1 MRKAL
6 DEIKTFIEQE
16 TKQPFDKV
24 RALSDIDFSK
34 YLGTDVVEMIYVT
47 DNEKFK
53 DEFIMLL
60 KSIYNEI
67 SKFGNIIGY
76 NPDRGYDKISAVLY
90 TKRGQV
96 VVEIDNLEVGR
107 KGMDGV
113 DCYIS
118 MNNVNNLQK
127 LYEQDLI
134 FVLENTYLD
143 KKVSDDDIW
152 EICRQTGKSKGELIR
167 ILMNLIIDSNIAE
180 IKESTRNI
188 KDESFLLHK
197 QELDNEEFTTVKD
210 YKDFYEMMGIGNEGI
225 EGKMLFFEDMIK
237 AGMDEKDIMK
247 IMNLNKKTFKK
258 WKKQLEQDNTESEP
272 EPEPEKKSASVYR
285 EQKPEFVEVMSFDEQ
300 TKPDTEQDTEAESE
314 TDTEQ
319 DTEAEAESEPDI
331 DFIKALDE
339 MDKMFNSEQ
348 SDNAGS
354 VNN

>member
-6 DEIKTFIEQE
+6 DEIRTFIEQE
-16 TKQPFDKV
+16 TKQPFEKI

-67 SKFGNIIGY
+67 PKFGNIIGY

-96 VVEIDNLEVGR
+96 VIEIDNLEVGR
-107 KGMDGV
+107 KGMEGV

-152 EICRQTGKSKGELIR
+152 EVCRQTGKSKGELIR

-197 QELDNEEFTTVKD
+197 QELEDEEFKTVK
-210 YKDFYEMMGIGNEGI
+210 KI
-225 EGKMLFFEDMIK
+225 LLFEDMIK
-237 AGMDEKDIMK
+237 AGMNDKDIMK

-272 EPEPEKKSASVYR
+272 EPEKKSTSVYK

-300 TKPDTEQDTEAESE
+300 TKTKPKLEPDTEADIEAD

-319 DTEAEAESEPDI
+319 DTESDI

-348 SDNAGS
+348 SDNAGA

>member
-6 DEIKTFIEQE
+6 DEIRTFIEQE

-60 KSIYNEI
+60 KSIYNELP
-67 SKFGNIIGY
+67 KFGNIIGY

-107 KGMDGV
+107 KGMEGV

-152 EICRQTGKSKGELIR
+152 EVCRQTGKSKGELIR

-210 YKDFYEMMGIGNEGI
+210 YKDFYDMMGIGNEGI
-225 EGKMLFFEDMIK
+225 EEKMLFFEDMIK
-237 AGMDEKDIMK
+237 AGMDDKDIMK

-272 EPEPEKKSASVYR
+272 EPEKKSTSVYK

-300 TKPDTEQDTEAESE
+300 TKPDTEADTESDTEADTEAD

-319 DTEAEAESEPDI
+319 DTESDI

-348 SDNAGS
+348 SDNAGAG
-354 VNN
+354 NK

>member
-67 SKFGNIIGY
+67 PKFGNIIGY

-107 KGMDGV
+107 KGMEGV

-118 MNNVNNLQK
+118 MHNVNNLQK

-134 FVLENTYLD
+134 FVLEDTYLD

-197 QELDNEEFTTVKD
+197 QELDSEEFTTVKD
-210 YKDFYEMMGIGNEGI
+210 YKDFYDMMGIGNEGI

-237 AGMDEKDIMK
+237 AGMDDKDIMK

-258 WKKQLEQDNTESEP
+258 WKKQLEQDNTESESEP
-272 EPEPEKKSASVYR
+272 EPEPEKKSTSVYR

-300 TKPDTEQDTEAESE
+300 TKPDTEQDTEAEP
-314 TDTEQ
+314 EQ
-319 DTEAEAESEPDI
+319 DTEPDI

-348 SDNAGS
+348 SDNAGAG
-354 VNN
+354 NN

>member
-6 DEIKTFIEQE
+6 DEIRTFIEQE
-16 TKQPFDKV
+16 TKQPFEKI

-67 SKFGNIIGY
+67 PKFGNIIGY

-107 KGMDGV
+107 KGMEGV

-152 EICRQTGKSKGELIR
+152 EVCRQTGKSKGELIR

-197 QELDNEEFTTVKD
+197 QELEDEEFKTVKD
-210 YKDFYEMMGIGNEGI
+210 YKDFYDMMGIGNEGI
-225 EGKMLFFEDMIK
+225 EEKMLFFEDMIK
-237 AGMDEKDIMK
+237 AGMDDKDIMK

-272 EPEPEKKSASVYR
+272 ETEKKSTSVYK

-300 TKPDTEQDTEAESE
+300 TKTKPKLEPDTEADIEAD

-319 DTEAEAESEPDI
+319 DTESDI

-348 SDNAGS
+348 SDNAGAG
-354 VNN
+354 NN

>member
-1 MRKAL
+1 MKKAL

-60 KSIYNEI
+60 KSIYNEL

-90 TKRGQV
+90 TERGQV

-107 KGMDGV
+107 KGMEGV

-118 MNNVNNLQK
+118 MHNVNNLQK

-152 EICRQTGKSKGELIR
+152 EICRQTGKSKEELIR

-197 QELDNEEFTTVKD
+197 QELDNEEFTTVK
-210 YKDFYEMMGIGNEGI
+210 KI
-225 EGKMLFFEDMIK
+225 LLFEDMIK
-237 AGMDEKDIMK
+237 AGIDDKDIMK
-247 IMNLNKKTFKK
+247 IMNLDKKTFKK

-272 EPEPEKKSASVYR
+272 ETEKKSTSVYK

-300 TKPDTEQDTEAESE
+300 TKPDTEP
-314 TDTEQ
+314 DTEQ
-319 DTEAEAESEPDI
+319 DTESDTEADTESDTEADTEQDTESDI

-348 SDNAGS
+348 SDNAGA